1 LVVTQAEAAGWLI
14 DKSAL
19 VRLATSSHI
28 DVWADRIERGLVRIA
43 TVTLLEVGY
52 SARGAEDLRSGLSEP
67 PVASMPVEYAAP
79 ASEDRAVEVLTLL
92 ADRGH
97 HRAPSVPDLLVAAT
111 AEIAGLAVL
120 HDDKDFELIAEIT
133 GQDTE
138 RLSN

>member
-1 LVVTQAEAAGWLI
+1 MTAEAAQVGWLI

-19 VRLATSSHI
+19 VRLATSSSI
-28 DVWADRIERGLVRIA
+28 DAWANRIERGLVRIA

-52 SARGAEDLRSGLSEP
+52 SARDAEDLRRGLREP
-67 PVASMPVEYAAP
+67 PVASMPVECATP
-79 ASEDRAVEVLTLL
+79 TSEDRAVEVLTLL

-111 AEIAGLAVL
+111 AEMAGLVVL
-120 HDDKDFELIAEIT
+120 HDDKDFELISEIT

-138 RLSN
+138 RLGT